1 MQNISAA
8 TERNKN
14 DDAMDVDEKVII
26 YTFIY
31 IHKNL
36 CAKSFFVGGGNLRG
50 MGDLSLSLSLSL
62 SLYI

>member
-26 YTFIY
+26 YTYKI
-31 IHKNL
+31 K
-36 CAKSFFVGGGNLRG
+36 GGNRKWTKKVENEL
-50 MGDLSLSLSLSL
+50 
-62 SLYI
+62 